1 MFLIQSGILA
11 RGVEVE
17 AMDESEGPLPGREA
31 GLLPLERLVEV
42 HTVVQ
47 LGVIIM
53 RAGIEQEGLSSTD
66 FPRITNVAK
75 SGLQKSTGQ
84 GQRAP
89 FGLHQGQQGFAQNI
103 SLEEKRMKTHQA

>member
-1 MFLIQSGILA
+1 MKPWMNQ
-11 RGVEVE
+11 R
-17 AMDESEGPLPGREA
+17 DPLPGREA

-75 SGLQKSTGQ
+75 SLLY
-84 GQRAP
+84 QRSMVTIY
-89 FGLHQGQQGFAQNI
+89 I
-103 SLEEKRMKTHQA
+103 SSNCDKYYLICWK

>member
-1 MFLIQSGILA
+1 MNQ
-11 RGVEVE
+11 R
-17 AMDESEGPLPGREA
+17 DPLPGREE
-31 GLLPLERLVEV
+31 GLLPLERLLEV
-42 HTVVQ
+42 YTVVQ
-47 LGVIIM
+47 LGVIII

-89 FGLHQGQQGFAQNI
+89 FGL
-103 SLEEKRMKTHQA
+103 EERRLG

>member
-1 MFLIQSGILA
+1 MYQ
-11 RGVEVE
+11 R
-17 AMDESEGPLPGREA
+17 DPLPGREA

-84 GQRAP
+84 GQGAP
-89 FGLHQGQQGFAQNI
+89 FGLHQGQQGFGLSQEMGSSSPLPVLAPDQTNCEGNL
-103 SLEEKRMKTHQA
+103 S